1 MSDRSDPKHVTL
13 PSSVT
18 KATMAAPIAKVGTA
32 SAAALLA
39 DCADG
44 RADNAV
50 PLPSIN
56 IDQAAKFSGN
66 TTTDPWQDLRR
77 HTAARLALG
86 RAGASMPTDEI
97 LRFGYAHAQ
106 ARDAVHV
113 ALQVDELATALQD
126 KGVATV
132 QVHSAAT
139 DRAQYLLRPDLGRRL
154 DADSVKGLRARAAD
168 TPTCDLVIV
177 IADGLSSLAIHRNA
191 LPLLDA
197 IRAQVPAG
205 WTLGPVV
212 IAEQGR
218 VALGDEV
225 GDLLGARMVAVLI
238 GERPGLS
245 SPDSLGIYLTSA
257 PRVGRHDAERNCIS
271 NVRPEGLDIASAA
284 RKLWWLATAATAL
297 GATGVALKDRSD
309 ETLLPAEPGTDSISN
324 SNTPPLPDAA

>member
-1 MSDRSDPKHVTL
+1 MRDPKDVMGTSATQQGNSIDAKL
-13 PSSVT
+13 DVPTSDTQSPAKPSGH
-18 KATMAAPIAKVGTA
+18 ATI
-32 SAAALLA
+32 
-39 DCADG
+39 
-44 RADNAV
+44 
-50 PLPSIN
+50 
-56 IDQAAKFSGN
+56 
-66 TTTDPWQDLRR
+66 DPWQDLRR

-113 ALQVDELATALQD
+113 ALHVDELATALQD
-126 KGVATV
+126 KGVATM

-154 DADSVKGLRARAAD
+154 DADSAERLRTSAAD
-168 TPTCDLVIV
+168 QAGCDLVIV

-191 LPLLDA
+191 LPLVDA
-197 IRAQVPAG
+197 IRAHIPAD

-225 GDLLGARMVAVLI
+225 GELLGARMVAVLI

-271 NVRPEGLDIASAA
+271 NVRPEGLDIESAA

-297 GATGVALKDRSD
+297 GTTGVALKDRSD
-309 ETLLPAEPGTDSISN
+309 ETLLSAAPGPDSTTN
-324 SNTPPLPDAA
+324 NTPPLPDAA

>member
-1 MSDRSDPKHVTL
+1 MRDLKDEMGTSTAPPANSIDAKLNSPISDIQSP
-13 PSSVT
+13 T
-18 KATMAAPIAKVGTA
+18 KPAG
-32 SAAALLA
+32 SA
-39 DCADG
+39 
-44 RADNAV
+44 
-50 PLPSIN
+50 
-56 IDQAAKFSGN
+56 
-66 TTTDPWQDLRR
+66 TTDPWQDLRR

-113 ALQVDELATALQD
+113 ALHVDELATALQD
-126 KGVATV
+126 TGVETV

-154 DADSVKGLRARAAD
+154 DTDSAERLRARAAG
-168 TPTCDLVIV
+168 TPACDLVIV

-191 LPLLDA
+191 LPLVDA
-197 IRAQVPAG
+197 IRTHIPAG

-225 GDLLGARMVAVLI
+225 GELLGARMVAVLI

-297 GATGVALKDRSD
+297 GTTGVALKDRSD
-309 ETLLPAEPGTDSISN
+309 ETLLPTDADTN
-324 SNTPPLPDAA
+324 PTTNTNTRPLPDAA